1 MRAVIQRVSQAS
13 VRINDEIT
21 TEISKGMV
29 VMLGIAHNDTRD
41 DAESLANKIVNLRI
55 FPDAEEKMN
64 LSVIDIKGSL
74 LVISNFTLY
83 ANSNKGNRPN
93 FIEAAKPM
101 DAMSIY
107 DYFIEYLRNN
117 TQIEIQSGVFKAMM
131 EVTLTNDGPVTIIL
145 EK

>member
-21 TEISKGMV
+21 TEINKGMV

-93 FIEAAKPM
+93 FIQAAKPM
-101 DAMSIY
+101 DAMPIY
-107 DYFIEYLRNN
+107 DYFVEYLRNN
-117 TQIEIQSGVFKAMM
+117 TQIEIQSGVFRAMM